1 MIRIYA
7 IGGLLAMCLGLMW
20 HSNNL
25 RDRAKEAE
33 ASLASANA
41 RLEQAAKA
49 DAVHRQHIAVMERQQ
64 AAYESLVEEF
74 DHMEGGD
81 APLSDY
87 LRAVDGKLR

>member
-1 MIRIYA
+1 MIRLNLIA
-7 IGGLLAMCLGLMW
+7 GLLVVCVGLMW
-20 HSNNL
+20 HSNNM
-25 RDRAKEAE
+25 RHRAEAAE
-33 ASLASANA
+33 ASLASATA

-64 AAYESLVEEF
+64 AAYEALVEEF